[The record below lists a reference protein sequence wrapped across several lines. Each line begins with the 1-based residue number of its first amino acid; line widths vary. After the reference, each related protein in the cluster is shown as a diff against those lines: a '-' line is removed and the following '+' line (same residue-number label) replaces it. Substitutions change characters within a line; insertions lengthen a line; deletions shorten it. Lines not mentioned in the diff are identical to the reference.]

1 MQLASKCCWLS
12 AADENHFLL
21 CKPLIGILVQSGVLL
36 LPEPGL
42 SHAEMP
48 LCEPLI
54 NNLVHFGALLLPGP
68 EFLIPG
74 ERSTPCNWPLNVA
87 NWC

>member
-1 MQLASKCCWLS
+1 MQLAGKCCWLS
-12 AADENHFLL
+12 AADENHFPL
-21 CKPLIGILVQSGVLL
+21 CKPLIDILVQSGVLL

-74 ERSTPCNWPLNVA
+74 ERSTPCNWPVNVA